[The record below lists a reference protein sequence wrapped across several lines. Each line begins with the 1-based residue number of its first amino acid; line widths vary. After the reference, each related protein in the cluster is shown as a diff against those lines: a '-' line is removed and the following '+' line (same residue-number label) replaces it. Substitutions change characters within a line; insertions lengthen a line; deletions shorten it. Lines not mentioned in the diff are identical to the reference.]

1 MSKKY
6 RLVCYL
12 RVDPDIPEPMT
23 YEDAVREKKHFELL
37 HPENIYRV
45 EEFEPLPIN
54 RIFDQISGYFRLP
67 HDRK

>member
-1 MSKKY
+1 MNKKY

-23 YEDAVREKKHFELL
+23 YADAVREKEHCELL

-45 EEFEPLPIN
+45 EKIEPLPIT

-67 HDRK
+67 DVRK